1 MNDPLTFTC
10 RALLFDLDGTL
21 IDSVPRVHRLWEW
34 WAARRG
40 VDLRVLRQ
48 VIDGRKAV
56 DAIRLAA
63 PHLVAQD
70 EMDALEAEE
79 IADMRDVR
87 IYPGTL
93 ALLARLDGAPW
104 AIVTSATTRVAEART
119 RYVGLPQPPV
129 LITADLIPNGK
140 PAPDG
145 YLMAATRLGVRPQD
159 CIVMEDAPIGVE
171 AGKAAGMRVI
181 AIASTQ
187 PRESLAGADAIVAS
201 LADIRL
207 HADSSGI
214 TLRLPR

>member
-1 MNDPLTFTC
+1 MPNTLTC
-10 RALLFDLDGTL
+10 RAILFDLDGTL

-40 VDLRVLRQ
+40 IDLNVLWS
-48 VIDGRKAV
+48 VIDGRKAL

-63 PHLVAQD
+63 PHLVAED

-79 IADMRDVR
+79 IADMRDVH

-93 ALLARLDGAPW
+93 DLLARLESAPW
-104 AIVTSATTRVAEART
+104 AIVTSATARVAEARI

-129 LITADLIPNGK
+129 LITADLIQNGK

-145 YLMAATRLGVRPQD
+145 YLLAAKRLGVKPQD
-159 CIVMEDAPIGVE
+159 CIVMEDAPIGIE

-187 PRESLAGADAIVAS
+187 PRETLAGADAVIPS
-201 LADIRL
+201 LADLDL
-207 HADSSGI
+207 HIDASGI
-214 TLRLPR
+214 AIRLPR